1 MGGGSQQEWAG
12 AVFGLT
18 NLSPKK
24 WGSQARRG
32 AQSPSLA
39 PQLVSETSSGPIPTP
54 PDPQSPGPPLQ
65 GFKSDSAGSRPALTE
80 GRRAP
85 QSPSLWAPGDPG
97 LVYCVEKGREPPR
110 LSGAVGLSLPYGRQR
125 CSQVRAWAGVSARPR
140 LRPHSGRD
148 PNPASGRRSQW
159 FPSIQPRRGIPGALH
174 LFVKVSVMR
183 RERCRGGGGRTGGGG
198 LPGKAPEPWERDALP
213 VRNQWSFSPPP
224 PGTKQPPPPPGP
236 EPPRPERGLP
246 QPCPSGPPG
255 PHAAQP
261 QPSFGSGGFLP
272 VGSPCPPSAPAPLGG
287 GKGVWVLGGGAEL
300 LVDRKVTISI
310 GGRERED
317 LPLPSSPPQLF
328 SRRGS
333 TEVSS
338 L

>member
-183 RERCRGGGGRTGGGG
+183 RERCRGGGGGREEGGCRGRHQSRG
-198 LPGKAPEPWERDALP
+198 NGTRSRSGTSGASLLHLQARSSRPRRRAP
-213 VRNQWSFSPPP
+213 S
-224 PGTKQPPPPPGP
+224 PPGP
-236 EPPRPERGLP
+236 SVASPSHAPAGLQAHTQPSPSPPSAQADSFRWGAPVLPLP
-246 QPCPSGPPG
+246 QPPWEEGKESG
-255 PHAAQP
+255 
-261 QPSFGSGGFLP
+261 S
-272 VGSPCPPSAPAPLGG
+272 
-287 GKGVWVLGGGAEL
+287 WGGGAEL